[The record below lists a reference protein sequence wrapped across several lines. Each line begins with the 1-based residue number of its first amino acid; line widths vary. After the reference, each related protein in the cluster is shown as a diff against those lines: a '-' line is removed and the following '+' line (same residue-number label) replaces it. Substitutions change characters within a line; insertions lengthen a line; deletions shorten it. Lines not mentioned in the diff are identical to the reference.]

1 MIIVFSYNREK
12 MLLTLL
18 EELKI
23 KYSKERV
30 IVIDDGSTYNPKPM
44 LNLCEYYRLNHKGK
58 NEFYLNWMY
67 AFSICEQSDDDFFMF
82 LPDDFT
88 FIDKA
93 RIDHIYK
100 NTDTMF
106 AYNLLNDGR
115 PPCWTP
121 IVPHNTTVAG
131 VESIQTSYVDCGYFT
146 NRKTLKQIQF
156 VQDYVHPDRF
166 LIPDISSG
174 VGYTQSRKYY
184 LFNIPMYIPKSSMCY
199 HGRHDSIMHLQLRKK
214 QPLVSQ

>member
-1 MIIVFSYNREK
+1 
-12 MLLTLL
+12 MLLSLL
-18 EELKI
+18 EELKT
-23 KYSKERV
+23 KYSKERIV
-30 IVIDDGSTYNPKPM
+30 VIDDGSTYNPKPM
-44 LNLCEYYRLNHKGK
+44 LKLCEYHRLNHKGK

-100 NTDTMF
+100 NTNTMF

-121 IVPHNTTVAG
+121 IVPYSTTVAG

-146 NRKTLKQIQF
+146 NRKTLERIQF
-156 VQDYVHPDRF
+156 TQEYIHPDRF
-166 LIPDISSG
+166 LTPDISSG

-199 HGRHDSIMHLQLRKK
+199 HGTHDSVMHYEIRKQ
-214 QPLVSQ
+214 QPLLSK